1 VLRMSVRQIQS
12 CAFAPRG
19 AKNARRLCRLVHP
32 CAPFSPQ
39 GKSSVNNFYEKAIG
53 KSENNLCIQKRAGGC
68 CSPEAQASLRAL
80 IIKNM
85 QPGTWKFLSYAWH
98 TAQQERFFGKRG
110 RLRGSVAL
118 PGRLWE
124 GDSSAEPGV
133 SKDFQAPLC
142 MSLII
147 KVLKGG
153 RFLLPSPKATDL
165 PNLSGA
171 QISFCS
177 GGRSAATP

>member
-1 VLRMSVRQIQS
+1 MLRGSVRQIQS
-12 CAFAPRG
+12 RAFPARG
-19 AKNARRLCRLVHP
+19 AEIWAVYAGLCTLVHDKRRGGWS
-32 CAPFSPQ
+32 SPAGQ
-39 GKSSVNNFYEKAIG
+39 A
-53 KSENNLCIQKRAGGC
+53 NLK
-68 CSPEAQASLRAL
+68 AL
-80 IIKNM
+80 IIKDM
-85 QPGTWKFLSYAWH
+85 QPGTWRFLSDGGH
-98 TAQQERFFGKRG
+98 TAQQERFLGKREW
-110 RLRGSVAL
+110 LRRSVAL

>member
-1 VLRMSVRQIQS
+1 MPSS
-12 CAFAPRG
+12 APRG
-19 AKNARRLCRLVHP
+19 AEISAVYAGLCTLVHHKKRGGWG
-32 CAPFSPQ
+32 CA
-39 GKSSVNNFYEKAIG
+39 
-53 KSENNLCIQKRAGGC
+53 AGRG
-68 CSPEAQASLRAL
+68 SLRAL